1 MKYHSKSPEEW
12 EKIDKNKS
20 KNDSLNRLIKRRQK
34 INNFI
39 IIMIS
44 LLTLVMVL
52 LSKYYFPRYKFSDSI
67 MISGISIS
75 LNSTDKY
82 YFPDALKININ
93 MANTQSKTQKV
104 KIADFKFYLYKTT
117 NNSSETFYKFVS
129 PQIINY
135 DLNPLEIKNIF
146 DLENINPMSKIPNGV
161 YTIETSFRFNDKEI
175 KLSKEFIYIHSVVYN
190 IYLDKDFYLTN
201 ERPKVYIETV
211 NYSSETKNVNIKGK
225 LQIFNKKRKLVK
237 EIPANFGYKTLKSL
251 ENTINEI
258 FIPSL
263 KDDVYELYFV
273 NEELNQAVYIPLP
286 ITNNIERKLSKI
298 NLSIDTYLFYPIN
311 EIFQGAFYI
320 DNLDLKN
327 KRFIEIEGFSIRLLN
342 IEKNTLIF
350 NYENN
355 DKKRIYINEGGKGL
369 IHYISKEPPVK
380 LTIPGNY
387 KLIFAVKSNE
397 NVLERSLDLY
407 VGISGSE

>member
-1 MKYHSKSPEEW
+1 
-12 EKIDKNKS
+12 
-20 KNDSLNRLIKRRQK
+20 
-34 INNFI
+34 
-39 IIMIS
+39 
-44 LLTLVMVL
+44 MVL

-175 KLSKEFIYIHSVVYN
+175 KLSKEFNYIHSVVYN

-311 EIFQGAFYI
+311 ELFQGAFYI